1 MFQCGHQCKE
11 AKIRSKP
18 SATLLRH
25 NNNTMTKNPMATLS
39 HQDSSKTYQQGEGN
53 YNIFRDSLLRYCG
66 YANEVGESFR
76 YLYPKLVVP
85 SYAVAFGYC
94 LADSIS
100 AGYHVMSEKEGGGD
114 EGSSSKYTTRSTE
127 KRAAIAMFDTL
138 LWQSLASV
146 AIPGGVINTIVRATR
161 FTVARA
167 VGLPLIV
174 TKWAPTFVGLG
185 SIPLIITPIDNCVDF
200 ALDNSTRKF
209 LEI

>member
-1 MFQCGHQCKE
+1 
-11 AKIRSKP
+11 
-18 SATLLRH
+18 
-25 NNNTMTKNPMATLS
+25 MTKNPLATHL
-39 HQDSSKTYQQGEGN
+39 HQDGDQKPGE

-76 YLYPKLVVP
+76 YLYPKFVTP

-94 LADSIS
+94 LADSVS
-100 AGYHVMSEKEGGGD
+100 AGYHVMAVTEDGGD
-114 EGSSSKYTTRSTE
+114 GGSSSKYDTRSKE

-167 VGLPLIV
+167 VGLPLVV
-174 TKWAPTFVGLG
+174 TKWAPTVMGLG
-185 SIPLIITPIDNCVDF
+185 SIPFIVTPIDHCVDF
-200 ALDNSTRKF
+200 ALDNSTRKY
-209 LEI
+209 LEN

>member
-1 MFQCGHQCKE
+1 
-11 AKIRSKP
+11 
-18 SATLLRH
+18 
-25 NNNTMTKNPMATLS
+25 MTKNSMATHL
-39 HQDSSKTYQQGEGN
+39 HQDSSKTNGEQGGEN

-76 YLYPKLVVP
+76 YLYPKLVAP

-100 AGYHVMSEKEGGGD
+100 AGYHVMSEKEHFCD
-114 EGSSSKYTTRSTE
+114 EGSSSRE
-127 KRAAIAMFDTL
+127 KRAAIAVFDTL

-146 AIPGGVINTIVRATR
+146 VIPGGVINTIVRAAR

-185 SIPLIITPIDNCVDF
+185 SIPVIITPIDDCVDF

-209 LEI
+209 LQI

>member
-1 MFQCGHQCKE
+1 
-11 AKIRSKP
+11 
-18 SATLLRH
+18 
-25 NNNTMTKNPMATLS
+25 MAMHHHDASQTS
-39 HQDSSKTYQQGEGN
+39 DEPEGDNN
-53 YNIFRDSLLRYCG
+53 YNVFRDSLLRYCG

-76 YLYPKLVVP
+76 YQYPKLVVP

-94 LADSIS
+94 LADSLS
-100 AGYHVMSEKEGGGD
+100 AGYQVLSEKEDGGNDG
-114 EGSSSKYTTRSTE
+114 GSSSKGNTRSQE

-161 FTVARA
+161 FTVARS

-174 TKWAPTFVGLG
+174 TKWAPTAMGLG
-185 SIPLIITPIDNCVDF
+185 SVPLIITPIDNCVDF

-209 LEI
+209 LDI